1 MKIAEF
7 ENVMGVSRDTLRYY
21 EKIGLLT
28 PPTREANS
36 YRDYGQTQ
44 IQDLH
49 FIERGK
55 ALGFTL
61 LEIKRG
67 LEYRRL
73 SGTLCPEFCEQ
84 LVNKKTM
91 LSKRI
96 AEDTDAIAE
105 IEKLLT
111 NNNYAK

>member
-1 MKIAEF
+1 MKISEF

-28 PPTREANS
+28 PPTRETNS
-36 YRDYGQTQ
+36 YRRYGKAQ

-55 ALGFTL
+55 TLGFTL

-67 LEYRRL
+67 LERYRL
-73 SGTLCPEFCEQ
+73 SGKLCPEFREQ

-91 LSKRI
+91 LSNRI
-96 AEDTDAIAE
+96 LEDTDAIAE
-105 IEKLLT
+105 IDKLLNST
-111 NNNYAK
+111 